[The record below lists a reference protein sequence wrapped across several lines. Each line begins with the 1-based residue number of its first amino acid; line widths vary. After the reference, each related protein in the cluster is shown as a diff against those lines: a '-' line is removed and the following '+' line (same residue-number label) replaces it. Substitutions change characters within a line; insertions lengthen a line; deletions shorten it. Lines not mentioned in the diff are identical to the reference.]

1 MIKRKA
7 TENNCTWISVKQASI
22 LLCRNTSTIQKLCQ
36 RNKYITR
43 TLQGRGRGGKKI
55 EILLSSLPDDAIARY
70 YHCEPVRN
78 AVEDMAGF
86 SKKQKADANN
96 KEWIL
101 ELYHKR
107 DKGMTLDQFVE
118 WYNREHDES
127 ITRANIFQWQKKLK
141 DGGPAALIDRR
152 GEHKRGTTTIPDE
165 AWDYFYSLYMT
176 QQKRGA
182 QLCYDYTKVEFPDIP
197 SVYAFHRKVKKI
209 PEYAIICY
217 REGERALQDVLP
229 SMDRD
234 KRDIASNDV
243 WFSDHHHIDVFTKNE
258 EKTKP
263 CRLWLTVF
271 FDARSDKIIS
281 YTCRNADPDAAVIKQ
296 TMKKGMEEYGVPKE
310 VYFDNGKDYR
320 SKAFRQD
327 FPLSLVRQIGI
338 GSIYATP
345 YHGQAKTVER
355 FFKTF
360 AERFCKLF
368 PTYTGKDAK
377 NRPEQMRIPDKKILA
392 IAPTIEEF
400 LICLDN
406 YISDYNHTCSRAS
419 DLDGKSPEEV
429 YYQNLTVKR
438 EVTDRNALSLL
449 CGTFDTRTVGKNG
462 IRFKNR
468 YYTSEKLL
476 PYFNK
481 KVVINYASEN
491 MDMLYVFDED
501 MRAVCTAVAKVRTPF
516 RNTTEAD
523 IKKAEKE
530 KKAVRQMVKK
540 YRPAMELD
548 TMSLIAR
555 NQQAERM
562 ADSVYAPVPVEPV
575 SPSFDMGAF
584 EEKRSFRAAEPDEP
598 DIQSILLERYR
609 EEDKKRKIGGI

>member
-1 MIKRKA
+1 MKEIWIDTKKAAELVGVDRSLIQKRVK
-7 TENNCTWISVKQASI
+7 TENT
-22 LLCRNTSTIQKLCQ
+22 KLTYRYVC
-36 RNKYITR
+36 
-43 TLQGRGRGGKKI
+43 GCGGKGQRI
-55 EILLSSLPDDAIARY
+55 EILLSSLPEDAIARY
-70 YHCEPVRN
+70 YHCEPIRN

-86 SKKQKADANN
+86 SKNQKADANN

-107 DKGMTLDQFVE
+107 DKGMTLDQFLE
-118 WYNREHDES
+118 WYNQEHDES

-141 DGGPAALIDRR
+141 EGGPAALVDRR
-152 GEHKRGTTTIPDE
+152 GEHKKGTTTIPDE

-176 QQKRGA
+176 QQKRSV
-182 QLCYDYTKVEFPDIP
+182 QLCYDYTKKEFPDIP
-197 SVYAFHRKVKKI
+197 SVHAFHRKVRKI
-209 PEYAIICY
+209 PEYALICY
-217 REGERALQDVLP
+217 REGPHALQDVLP

-234 KRDIASNDV
+234 KNDLDSNDL

-258 EKTKP
+258 ERSKP

-271 FDARSDKIIS
+271 FDARSNKVIS

-296 TMKKGMEEYGVPKE
+296 TLKKGMEEYGIPKE

-327 FPLSLVRQIGI
+327 FPLSLVHQIGI
-338 GSIYATP
+338 GNIYATP
-345 YHGQAKTVER
+345 YNGQAKTVER

-360 AERFCKLF
+360 ADRFCKMF
-368 PTYTGKDAK
+368 STYTGKDAK
-377 NRPEQMRIPDKKILA
+377 NRPEQMRISDKKIL
-392 IAPTIEEF
+392 IMAPSIDEF

-406 YISDYNHTCSRAS
+406 FISDYNHRSSRAK
-419 DLDGKSPEEV
+419 DLDGKSPEET
-429 YYQNLTVKR
+429 YYLNLTAKR
-438 EVTDRNALSLL
+438 EITDRNALSLL

-468 YYTSEKLL
+468 HYTSERLL

-481 KVVINYASEN
+481 KVIINYDSEN
-491 MDMLYVFDED
+491 MDMLYVFDTE
-501 MRAVCTAVAKVRTPF
+501 MRALCTASAKVRTPF

-523 IKKAEKE
+523 FKKAEKE

-555 NQQAERM
+555 NQLAEQTAEEPVRP
-562 ADSVYAPVPVEPV
+562 PVPVELV
-575 SPSFDMGAF
+575 SPKFDMAAF
-584 EEKRSFRAAEPDEP
+584 KQKRSFRNVQPDEP
-598 DIQSILLERYR
+598 DIQSILLERYK